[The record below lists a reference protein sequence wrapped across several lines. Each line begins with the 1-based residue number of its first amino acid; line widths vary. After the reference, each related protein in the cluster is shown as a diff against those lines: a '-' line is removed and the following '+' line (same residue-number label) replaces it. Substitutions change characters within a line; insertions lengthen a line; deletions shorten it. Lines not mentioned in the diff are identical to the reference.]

1 MTRIQS
7 LVIVLCAWLASVGG
21 PASATVLHVA
31 TNGND
36 SWSGTLPKP
45 NATKSDGP
53 LASLPGAR
61 DAIRKL
67 KASGLNAP
75 VQVMISGGAYR
86 LTAPFVLQPEDS
98 GTEQFPI
105 TYLATP
111 GTKPVI
117 SGGRVIKGW
126 RQQSKGLWV
135 ADVPEARDGKWAF
148 RSLFVNGQR
157 RTLARSPNEGFYY
170 ITSKA
175 APIKDPQTGKE
186 TDSSKLAFRYHPGDI
201 KAWDNL
207 NDVDAVIFF
216 HWETAMLRIASVDEQ
231 AQTVTFTGPMKW
243 PFWSRQRYYVENFA
257 DALDAPGE
265 WYLDR
270 LAGKVYY
277 RPMPG
282 EDMTK
287 AEVVAPVVT
296 QLVLF
301 QGEPE
306 AGLWVEHVRFEGLSF
321 QHADYNLKPEGHGD
335 WQAAVTIPAA
345 IQARGARDCAVTGG
359 EIAHVGQY
367 AVWFERGCKGNR
379 VVQDHIYDM
388 GAGGVRIGEG
398 GIPQTE
404 AAETGFNVVDNNFIH
419 DGGIVYHGAVG
430 VWIGQS
436 SDNQVS
442 HNEICDMNY
451 TAISCGWSWGFSPTK
466 AHRNRIEYNHLH
478 HLMRGVLSDGAA
490 IYTLGISPGTVVS
503 NNLIHDIWCFAEGY
517 GAGGIYPDEG
527 SSQILIENNVVYRTL
542 SGGLT
547 VHYGRDDIARNN
559 IFALGRDNQV
569 YLGRAD
575 QNSSLTFEKNIIYYT
590 EGTLF
595 TRDSKLT
602 ADNNVYWNAAGE
614 PVTFLNDET
623 FDEWKKR
630 GVDEHSLIADP
641 GFKDAGRFNFDLKP
655 DSPALKLGFQPID
668 VSKAGLYGASSWT
681 KLPTTI
687 KRPATAFPT
696 RPEVKPQLID
706 DGFESSAVGTTAEG
720 CITYGETDA
729 ATIHVTDQMAA
740 SGKHSLQF
748 TDAPGLD
755 QPWNPHLWY
764 TPHLSEGIVRLTF
777 DLRFEKGAAIWH
789 EWRDAAN
796 PYHVAPS
803 IGIDAAGQL
812 VASQQPV
819 MLLPAD
825 QWIHFE
831 IECGMGKQA
840 TGTYT
845 LTVTVPG
852 QEPKRV
858 ESLPCNPKCKSLEWI
873 GFISNA
879 TDHAVFYLDNV
890 KLTVKGK

>member
-1 MTRIQS
+1 AA
-7 LVIVLCAWLASVGG
+7 CLAAVM
-21 PASATVLHVA
+21 PAALAATLYVA

-36 SWSGTLPKP
+36 AWSGRMAKP
-45 NATKSDGP
+45 NGSRTAGP
-53 LASLPGAR
+53 LATLTGAR
-61 DAIRKL
+61 EAIRKL
-67 KASGLNAP
+67 KATGLSEP
-75 VQVMISGGAYR
+75 VQVMISGGPYR
-86 LTAPFVLQPEDS
+86 LTSPLVLQPQDS
-98 GTEQFPI
+98 GTAECPV
-105 TYLATP
+105 TYCAAP
-111 GTKPVI
+111 GSRPVI

-126 RQQSKGLWV
+126 RQQAKGLWV
-135 ADVPEARDGKWAF
+135 ADLPEALEGKLAF

-170 ITSKA
+170 IASKA
-175 APIKDPQTGKE
+175 ALVTDPQTGKE
-186 TDSSKLAFRYHPGDI
+186 TDPANLAFRFRPGEI

-207 NDVDAVIFF
+207 NDIDAVIYF
-216 HWETAMLRIASVDEQ
+216 HWESGMLRLKSVDEV

-243 PFWSRQRYYVENFA
+243 PFWSKQRYFVENFPE
-257 DALDAPGE
+257 ALDAPGE

-270 LAGKVYY
+270 YAGKLYY

-282 EDMTK
+282 ENMTK
-287 AEVVAPVVT
+287 AQVVAPVVT

-306 AGLWVEHVRFEGLSF
+306 AGMWVEHVRFEGLSF
-321 QHADYNLKPEGHGD
+321 QHADYTLEPEGHGD
-335 WQAAVTIPAA
+335 WQAAVTIPAV
-345 IQARGARDCAVTGG
+345 IQARGAKDCSLEGC

-367 AVWFERGCKGNR
+367 GVWFSWGCKNNR
-379 VVQDHIYDM
+379 VVQCHLHDL

-398 GIPQTE
+398 GIPPNEALQTS
-404 AAETGFNVVDNNFIH
+404 GNVVDNNLIH
-419 DGGIVYHGAVG
+419 DGGILFPGAVG

-436 SDNQVS
+436 CDNQVS

-451 TAISCGWSWGFSPTK
+451 TAISCGWTWGFGPTW
-466 AHRNRIEYNHLH
+466 AFRNRIEFNHLH

-490 IYTLGISPGTVVS
+490 IYTLGTSPGTVVR
-503 NNLIHDIWCFAEGY
+503 NNLIHDVWCFAEGY

-559 IFALGRDNQV
+559 IFALGRDGQV
-569 YLGRAD
+569 YLGRQD
-575 QNSSLTFEKNIIYYT
+575 MNSSLTFERNIVYYT

-602 ADNNVYWNAAGE
+602 ADNNVYWNASGE
-614 PVTFLNDET
+614 PVTFLNEESLED
-623 FDEWKKR
+623 WRKR
-630 GVDEHSLIADP
+630 GVDEHAVIADP
-641 GFKDAGRFNFDLKP
+641 LFVDPKNGDFRLKP

-668 VSKAGLYGASSWT
+668 VSQAGLYGASSWT
-681 KLPTTI
+681 NLPKTI
-687 KRPATAFPT
+687 KRPPTAFPA

-706 DGFESSAVGTTAEG
+706 DGFENSPVGATAEG
-720 CITYGETDA
+720 CITWGEA
-729 ATIHVTDQMAA
+729 GGGTIRVTDQVAA
-740 SGKHSLQF
+740 SGKHGLKF
-748 TDAPGLD
+748 TDVPGLD

-764 TPHLSEGIVRLTF
+764 NPYLTEGMVNLVF

-789 EWRDAAN
+789 EWRDAAS
-796 PYHVAPS
+796 PYRVAAS
-803 IGIDAAGQL
+803 IGIDSSGQL
-812 VASQQPV
+812 LANQQPV
-819 MLLPAD
+819 MPLPAD

-845 LTVTVPG
+845 LVVTVPG
-852 QEPKRV
+852 QEPKRI
-858 ESLPCNPKCKSLEWI
+858 ENLPCNPKCIHLDWL

-879 TDHAVFYLDNV
+879 TEHAVFYLDNV
-890 KLTVKGK
+890 KLTGKGK